1 MLRLNISAKFAL
13 VGIAFIVPIVILVT
27 LLIRTANVNIDFGQ
41 KEIYGDEY
49 LRALRKIHEPLLQQK
64 SMVQRNR
71 LAGEHNSLDTV
82 QSAID
87 SGFQALDTAEK
98 HNGPAHGFSE
108 SGKLIADFRK
118 HWDDAKGQLA
128 SLPLDKSL
136 KLQDDLNSEYRNLY
150 SHIGD
155 KSNLILDPD
164 LDTYYMMDAELIQV
178 PSQGDNISKL
188 QLLAEQVL
196 SRHQVTQDE
205 QIQLAVLSSNVATD
219 LSDVRGD
226 YDVTYRE
233 SANFNK
239 DAGLKDAIEPGI
251 QAASKAVQSYLD
263 YVDRTLLKVK
273 AGAVSSG
280 PAQSA
285 GMATN
290 ALQKWFG
297 MFDTLVMAEDKDIG
311 IRVNRLT
318 GERNFNLTWS
328 IAVTLLVAIVGVFVV
343 LGMIR
348 NIRRLKEA
356 AQAVTDG
363 NLATEVHISS
373 QDELGELSESFNA
386 MVGSIRQTTQEVESA
401 AQASELDRQRLQGIV
416 EEITQEISN
425 IKASAEIVTDNAR
438 IVAETA
444 TEASGI
450 SSEGETAVQESIQG
464 VERIK
469 EQIESVAGKILELS
483 GQTQAIGNIIS
494 TVDDIAKQSKF
505 LAFNASIEA
514 SKVGEQG
521 KGFAI
526 VANEIKNLSEES
538 KEATKKIGEIL
549 SEIQGLTNTSVM
561 LAEDATKLADSGY
574 QLSSTAGETINKL
587 TFSIQ
592 NSAEAA
598 FQITSSALEQQSSL
612 EQLVSTL
619 QKTLAAR

>member
-1 MLRLNISAKFAL
+1 MLRLNISSKFAL
-13 VGIAFIVPIVILVT
+13 VGIAFVIPIAILLS
-27 LLIRTANVNIDFGQ
+27 LLAAASNVNIDFSI
-41 KEIYGDEY
+41 KEINGNVY
-49 LRALRKIHEPLLQQK
+49 LRALRRIHEPLLQEK
-64 SMVQRNR
+64 VLYQRNKV
-71 LAGEHNSLDTV
+71 AGERN
-82 QSAID
+82 
-87 SGFQALDTAEK
+87 ALDTTQAAIDEGIRSLEAAEK
-98 HNGPAHGFSE
+98 SQGPAKGFTE
-108 SGKLIADFRK
+108 SAKLIADFK
-118 HWDDAKGQLA
+118 KSWDGVKGDLA
-128 SLPLDKSL
+128 GMPLAQGMKALESLNND
-136 KLQDDLNSEYRNLY
+136 YRNLY
-150 SHIGD
+150 THIGD

-164 LDTYYMMDAELIQV
+164 LDTYYMMDAELLNV
-178 PSQGDNISKL
+178 PRLADNLNKL
-188 QLLAEQVL
+188 QLLVEQL
-196 SRHQVTQDE
+196 MARHQASE
-205 QIQLAVLSSNVATD
+205 AEKIQVAVLANLVGGD
-219 LSDVRGD
+219 LAAIRVD
-226 YDVTYRE
+226 YDTAYRE
-233 SANFNK
+233 TLNFNK
-239 DAGLKDAIEPGI
+239 NTELKDKIDPGLVASTQAI
-251 QAASKAVQSYLD
+251 QAYLNFIDANVLKAARPTGSM
-263 YVDRTLLKVK
+263 
-273 AGAVSSG
+273 S
-280 PAQSA
+280 QSA
-285 GMATN
+285 SLGSN
-290 ALQKWFG
+290 AHQKWFA
-297 MFDTLVMAEDKDIG
+297 MFDTLNPNDDATMQ
-311 IRVNRLT
+311 IRVDKLQAQ
-318 GERNFNLTWS
+318 RNFNFIWS
-328 IAVTLLVAIVGVFVV
+328 IAVTLLVALVGAFVV
-343 LGMIR
+343 LGIIR
-348 NIRRLKEA
+348 NIRRLNEA
-356 AQAVTDG
+356 AQKVTAGD
-363 NLATEVHISS
+363 LSTEVHLTS
-373 QDELGELSESFNA
+373 QDELGNLSESFNT

-401 AQASELDRQRLQGIV
+401 AQASEEERSRLQGIV
-416 EEITQEISN
+416 EEITSEISN
-425 IKASAEIVTDNAR
+425 IKSSAEIVTDNAR

-450 SSEGETAVQESIQG
+450 SSEGESAVQESIQG

-612 EQLVSTL
+612 EQLVYTL

>member
-1 MLRLNISAKFAL
+1 MLRLNISSKFAL
-13 VGIAFIVPIVILVT
+13 VGLAFVIPIAILLS
-27 LLIRTANVNIDFGQ
+27 LLAAASNVNIDFSI
-41 KEIYGDEY
+41 KEINGNVY
-49 LRALRKIHEPLLQQK
+49 LRALRRIHEPLLQEK
-64 SMVQRNR
+64 VLYQRNKV
-71 LAGEHNSLDTV
+71 AGERN
-82 QSAID
+82 
-87 SGFQALDTAEK
+87 ALDTTQAAIDEGIRSLEAAEK
-98 HNGPAHGFSE
+98 SQGPAKGFTE
-108 SGKLIADFRK
+108 SAKLIADFK
-118 HWDDAKGQLA
+118 KSWDAVKGELA
-128 SLPLDKSL
+128 GMPLAQGMKVLESLNND
-136 KLQDDLNSEYRNLY
+136 YRNLY
-150 SHIGD
+150 THIGD

-164 LDTYYMMDAELIQV
+164 LDTYYMMDAELLNV
-178 PSQGDNISKL
+178 PRLADNLNKL
-188 QLLAEQVL
+188 QLLVEQLMAKHQASEAEKIQV
-196 SRHQVTQDE
+196 
-205 QIQLAVLSSNVATD
+205 AVLANLVSGD
-219 LSDVRGD
+219 LAAIRVD
-226 YDVTYRE
+226 YDTAYRE
-233 SANFNK
+233 TLNFNK
-239 DAGLKDAIEPGI
+239 NTELKDKIDPGLVASTQAI
-251 QAASKAVQSYLD
+251 QAYLSFIDANVLKAA
-263 YVDRTLLKVK
+263 RP
-273 AGAVSSG
+273 SG
-280 PAQSA
+280 SMSQSA
-285 GMATN
+285 SLGSN
-290 ALQKWFG
+290 AHQKWFA
-297 MFDTLVMAEDKDIG
+297 MFDTLNPNDDATMQ
-311 IRVNRLT
+311 IRVDKLQAQ
-318 GERNFNLTWS
+318 RNFNFIWS
-328 IAVTLLVAIVGVFVV
+328 IAVTLLVALVGAFVV
-343 LGMIR
+343 LGIIR
-348 NIRRLKEA
+348 NIRRLNEA
-356 AQAVTDG
+356 AQKVTAGD
-363 NLATEVHISS
+363 LSTEVHLTS
-373 QDELGELSESFNA
+373 QDELGNLSESFNT

-401 AQASELDRQRLQGIV
+401 ANASEEERSRLQGIV
-416 EEITQEISN
+416 EEITNEISN
-425 IKASAEIVTDNAR
+425 IKSSAEIVTDNAR

-598 FQITSSALEQQSSL
+598 IQITSSALEQQSSL
-612 EQLVSTL
+612 EQLVYTL